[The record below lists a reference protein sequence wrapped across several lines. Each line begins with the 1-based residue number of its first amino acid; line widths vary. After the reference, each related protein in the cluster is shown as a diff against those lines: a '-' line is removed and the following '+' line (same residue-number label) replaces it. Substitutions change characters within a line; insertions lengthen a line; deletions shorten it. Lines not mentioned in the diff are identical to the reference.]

1 MSILQKINL
10 FQSIFERNPLPK
22 TLANATVM
30 GLPLKALE
38 YRDSL
43 KGKGE
48 KYVLSLRLVPD
59 YLALNNN
66 QKNKILKVVPQY
78 NWGYSIDLRGFS
90 SIDDYLESQFRSKP
104 RSIVRRY
111 VRRLETC
118 FPIRYALYHGE
129 MDQMTYQR
137 IFAALHTMIRARFGQ
152 KNETHK
158 ELWRWN
164 ELQDRTY
171 YQILKRQASLFVIY
185 DGEKPIEISLNYHVG
200 PVLFSSISSHDMAYA
215 KFGLGHVEIY
225 KQLEW
230 CLNNGYSLF
239 EMGVGGMDYKRK
251 WSNHIYRFAHWIIF
265 PKETLITR
273 CIGQTEYFKIR
284 LKEYLKSK
292 KLNELRDGFFKVST
306 TQKEDLISSDTYVF
320 EALEKRPKI
329 SLIVCDSVEPFPF
342 GLIKAENDL
351 LYQLEIS
358 KKNVSVYR
366 TEPTSNRFY
375 LKANATWF
383 CLRTNS

>member
-1 MSILQKINL
+1 MPIIQELLMSKLQKINL
-10 FQSIFERNPLPK
+10 FQSIFERNPLPE

-30 GLPLKALE
+30 GLPLQALE
-38 YRDSL
+38 YVDPL
-43 KGKGE
+43 KE
-48 KYVLSLRLVPD
+48 KDEKNTISLRLVPD
-59 YLALNNN
+59 YLALNSHL
-66 QKNKILKVVPQY
+66 KNKILKVVPQY

-111 VRRLETC
+111 VRRLESC

-129 MDQMTYQR
+129 VDQETYHG
-137 IFAALHTMIRARFGQ
+137 IFTALHTMIRARFGH
-152 KNETHK
+152 KKETHK

-171 YQILKRQASLFVIY
+171 HQILKRQASLFVIY

-200 PVLFSSISSHDMAYA
+200 PVLFSSISSHDMDYA

-265 PKETLITR
+265 PEN
-273 CIGQTEYFKIR
+273 
-284 LKEYLKSK
+284 
-292 KLNELRDGFFKVST
+292 KLS
-306 TQKEDLISSDTYVF
+306 
-320 EALEKRPKI
+320 A
-329 SLIVCDSVEPFPF
+329 
-342 GLIKAENDL
+342 
-351 LYQLEIS
+351 
-358 KKNVSVYR
+358 NVWAKW
-366 TEPTSNRFY
+366 NI
-375 LKANATWF
+375 
-383 CLRTNS
+383 